1 VLFRLFAWLVFA
13 LAQRRVALAG
23 DIDRE
28 RAASRLR
35 EGYARGYLTLEEF
48 SRRSQRAL
56 SARSRGDLRRA
67 LSGLSRPSL
76 LESAHT
82 AVHDVVVVVVSG
94 AYVVFNLV
102 LALVLAVTLLLGG
115 ASASTLVLFAL
126 AWLVPTYL
134 YVRFRRR

>member
-1 VLFRLFAWLVFA
+1 MLFRLFAWLVFA

-28 RAASRLR
+28 RAALRLR

-82 AVHDVVVVVVSG
+82 TVHDVVVVVVSG

-102 LALVLAVTLLLGG
+102 LALVLAVTWLLGG
-115 ASASTLVLFAL
+115 ASASTLVVFAL
-126 AWLVPTYL
+126 VWLVPTYL

>member
-1 VLFRLFAWLVFA
+1 MVWRLFTWLVFA
-13 LAQRRVALAG
+13 LVQRRVALAG

-67 LSGLSRPSL
+67 LSGLSRPSV
-76 LESAHT
+76 LESAHIT
-82 AVHDVVVVVVSG
+82 VRDVVVVIVSG

-115 ASASTLVLFAL
+115 ASASTLVVFAL
-126 AWLVPTYL
+126 VWLVPTYL